1 MPGEGRPPGGELK
14 ADRMYT
20 ASAAMLEALEEAGV
34 SYIFANFGSD
44 HPALL
49 EAIAEARAS
58 GRPIPAIVTCPNEMV
73 AMSCAHGYA
82 QLTGRAQAVAVH
94 VDCGTQSLGGAV
106 HNAAKARVPVF
117 VFAGLSP
124 ATQEG
129 EARGG
134 RNEFIQWIQD
144 VPDQRGIVRQYMKYD
159 NELRSPHN
167 VKQIV
172 HRSLQLA
179 HSDPR
184 GPVYLVGARE
194 IMEAEAKRVAMDI
207 ADWPPIAPTP
217 LSEATVTSL
226 VDAVQK
232 AARPLIVTSYVGR
245 NPDAV
250 TELVRFCGRLGV
262 GVLESVPAYVN
273 FPHNDPLYQGNHWN
287 HPFQNRALKDADFVL
302 VVDSDVPWIPTVSK
316 PSPGAAIAII
326 DVDPLKESTPLWSIK
341 ARRCYRADAATAFAQ
356 LNARLD
362 KVEIDEVAAERRR
375 RHYAARHDQRR
386 TELARL
392 EAASG
397 DVITPE
403 FLTACVRRQVGPE
416 TIVLNEGI
424 TNYPAICDHMARE
437 RPGTMFAS
445 GGGSLGWSGGAAI
458 GMKLAAPEKTF
469 VVMSGDGSY
478 MFSQPSTVH
487 WMARRY
493 RTPFLQVIFNNRG
506 WKAPQFSALAI
517 HPDGFASRAADLDL
531 SFDPPPDYSGIA
543 AAAGGAFARVV
554 KRAQDVEA
562 AVAEGL
568 KAVLEESR
576 CAVIDAWLSDL

>member
-1 MPGEGRPPGGELK
+1 MSIAARSRSAGRCTTPP
-14 ADRMYT
+14 R
-20 ASAAMLEALEEAGV
+20 
-34 SYIFANFGSD
+34 
-44 HPALL
+44 
-49 EAIAEARAS
+49 RAFPS
-58 GRPIPAIVTCPNEMV
+58 
-73 AMSCAHGYA
+73 
-82 QLTGRAQAVAVH
+82 
-94 VDCGTQSLGGAV
+94 
-106 HNAAKARVPVF
+106 F

-129 EARGG
+129 EATGS

-172 HRSLQLA
+172 HRSLQFA
-179 HSDPR
+179 HSDPK

-207 ADWPPIAPTP
+207 ADWPPIAPAP
-217 LSEATVTSL
+217 LAEAAVASL
-226 VDAVQK
+226 VDAMQK

-245 NPDAV
+245 NPAAV

-262 GVLESVPAYVN
+262 GVLESVPSYVN

-287 HPFQNRALKDADFVL
+287 HPFQNPALEEADFVL
-302 VVDSDVPWIPTVSK
+302 VVDSDVPWIPTVNK
-316 PSPGAAIAII
+316 PGDGAAIAII

-362 KVEIDEVAAERRR
+362 SIEIDEEAAERRR
-375 RHYAARHDQRR
+375 RHYAARHQERKAALD
-386 TELARL
+386 RL
-392 EAASG
+392 EAPDG

-403 FLTACVRRQVGPE
+403 FLTACVRNQVGPE
-416 TIVLNEGI
+416 AVVLNEGI

-437 RPGTMFAS
+437 RAGTMFAS

-493 RTPFLQVIFNNRG
+493 RTPFLQIIYNNRG
-506 WKAPQFSALAI
+506 WKAPKFSALAV
-517 HPDGFASRAADLDL
+517 HPDGFASRAEDLDL
-531 SFDPPPDYSGIA
+531 SFDPPPDYAGVA
-543 AAAGGAFARVV
+543 AAAGGAFARAV
-554 KRAQDVEA
+554 KRPQDVEA
-562 AVAEGL
+562 AIAEGL
-568 KAVLEESR
+568 RVVLEERR
-576 CAVIDAWLSDL
+576 CAVIDVWLSHL